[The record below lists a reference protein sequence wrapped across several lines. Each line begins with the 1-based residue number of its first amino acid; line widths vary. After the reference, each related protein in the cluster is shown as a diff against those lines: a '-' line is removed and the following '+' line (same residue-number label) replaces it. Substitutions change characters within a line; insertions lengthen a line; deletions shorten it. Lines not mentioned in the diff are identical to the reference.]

1 MTRETRRLA
10 LLLPDMSGGGAERV
24 ALALMRDFLA
34 RGHPVDL
41 VLVNA
46 RGVLLPLVPP
56 EVRIVDLGAATLRQ
70 ALLPLVRYLRLKRP
84 HALHAMM
91 WPLTVIAVL
100 ARLMTRAP
108 TRIVL
113 SDHIALSKQYGG
125 SPRTLRALR
134 WTVRLLY
141 PLADARILVSASAAD
156 DLAAMSGLP
165 RRAIEIVHNP
175 LDLPAGL
182 KRDRSAKDWVDDD
195 AARILTLGVL
205 KPQKNH
211 ALLLRAFAL
220 VRARRAARLA
230 IVGDGALR
238 PALERLAG
246 ELGIADAVI
255 FAGYDLD
262 PWPWLASA
270 DVFALSSD
278 YEGFGNV
285 LVEAL
290 HAGLPVVSTDCDS
303 GPREILDDGAH
314 GRLVPCG
321 DPAALAAA
329 IEGAI
334 DDAMDDGPQDPTA
347 GRARAQFL
355 SGHVSLDRHLA
366 LMLG

>member
-24 ALALMRDFLA
+24 ALALMRDFIA

-56 EVRIVDLGAATLRQ
+56 EVEIIDLGAATLRR
-70 ALLPLVRYLRLKRP
+70 AILPLVRYLRLRRP

-100 ARLMTRAP
+100 ARLVSRLP

-125 SPRTLRALR
+125 SARTMRAIR
-134 WTVRLLY
+134 WSVRLLY
-141 PLADARILVSASAAD
+141 PLADARVLVSASAAD
-156 DLAAMSGLP
+156 DLAAVSGLP

-182 KRDRSAKDWVDDD
+182 IRDRSAKDWGNDGP
-195 AARILTLGVL
+195 ARIVTLGVL
-205 KPQKNH
+205 KAQKNY
-211 ALLLRAFAL
+211 ALLLHAFAL

-230 IVGDGALR
+230 IVGDGVLR

-246 ELGIADAVI
+246 ELGIAGDVI

-278 YEGFGNV
+278 YEGLPNV

-290 HAGLPVVSTDCDS
+290 HAGLPVVSTDCKS
-303 GPREILDDGAH
+303 GPREILDDGLH
-314 GRLVPCG
+314 GHLVPCN
-321 DPAALAAA
+321 DAVALAAA
-329 IEGAI
+329 IEEAL
-334 DDAMDDGPQDPTA
+334 DHPHDPAA
-347 GRARAQFL
+347 GRARAQAL
-355 SGHVSLDRHLA
+355 SGQTSVDRHVA
-366 LMLG
+366 LMLGMPS